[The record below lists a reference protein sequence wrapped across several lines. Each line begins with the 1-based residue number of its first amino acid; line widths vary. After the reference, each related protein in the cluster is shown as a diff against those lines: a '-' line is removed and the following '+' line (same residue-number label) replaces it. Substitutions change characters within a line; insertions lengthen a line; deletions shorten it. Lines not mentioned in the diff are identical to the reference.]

1 MDSRTPRSRMTPK
14 SETAA
19 EGAINTRLL
28 KAIGHPIRFR
38 ILGEVTERP
47 SSPAEVAARIGMP
60 TQHVA
65 YHFGVLAENG
75 AIEFVGTKPSR
86 GAVKRMYRA
95 IDRPWLDEA
104 HWAELP
110 PAVRS
115 GVANDILNR
124 MWEHVVEGVR
134 AGGFDDPKTHST
146 WTVLDL
152 DRQGFEEVADLLI
165 ETLERALAVQAE
177 AAERLSELPE
187 DERETERSEVAMLHY
202 HRPRAGEKDAASKTK
217 RGSAKSGHTG

>member
-1 MDSRTPRSRMTPK
+1 MTPS
-14 SETAA
+14 SEPAQ
-19 EGAINTRLL
+19 ELAIDTRLL
-28 KAIGHPIRFR
+28 KAIGHPVRFR
-38 ILGEVTERP
+38 ILQELTNRP
-47 SSPAEVAARIGMP
+47 ASPAEVAAAIGMP
-60 TQHVA
+60 TQHVS
-65 YHFGVLAENG
+65 YHFSVLAENG

-86 GAVKRMYRA
+86 GAVKRVYRA
-95 IDRPWLDEA
+95 TERPWLDEA

-115 GVANDILNR
+115 GIANDILNG

-152 DRQGFEEVADLLI
+152 DRQGFEAVADLLI

-177 AAERLSELPE
+177 AAERLSKLPE
-187 DERETERSEVAMLHY
+187 DERETERSEVAILHY
-202 HRPRAGEKDAASKTK
+202 HRPREGEGAAKAK
-217 RGSAKSGHTG
+217 RASVESVRSG